1 MAACRTCEAPIVW
14 VESQSTGKPMP
25 MDLAPDPKGGFVIIG
40 GKARKATADD
50 DRLARERF
58 TSHFATCP
66 DANQWRSAR

>member
-25 MDLAPDPKGGFVIIG
+25 MDLTPDPKGAFVIIG
-40 GKARKATADD
+40 GKARRATDED
-50 DRLARERF
+50 KTLHRPRF

-66 DANQWRSAR
+66 DADQFRRAR